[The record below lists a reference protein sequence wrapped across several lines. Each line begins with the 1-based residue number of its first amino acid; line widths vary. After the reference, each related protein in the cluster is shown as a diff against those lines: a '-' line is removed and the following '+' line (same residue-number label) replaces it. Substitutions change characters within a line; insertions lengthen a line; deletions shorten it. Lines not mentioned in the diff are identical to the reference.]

1 MKTSSKLV
9 ALAMSKSS
17 LYRLQKSANRITC
30 QSGSIWITQDN
41 NVQDIVLERGES
53 FTHVGTDGVLLYALE
68 PAALLVH
75 QDPSSS
81 SPANSFW
88 LSHYG
93 NTSEVLQ

>member
-30 QSGSIWITQDN
+30 QFGSIWITQDN
-41 NVQDIVLERGES
+41 DLKDIVLESGDS
-53 FTHVGTDGVLLYALE
+53 FTHEGVGDVLLYALE

-75 QDPSSS
+75 QDLASSTAKSNWPSHCGKS
-81 SPANSFW
+81 
-88 LSHYG
+88 
-93 NTSEVLQ
+93 SEVLQ